1 MTEQC
6 PSHREGVGKQR
17 SRIGT
22 KKKIVGRNASVTLIE
37 FTLCKYLSIFLVL
50 IKSQI
55 IAFIYSPLSGA
66 D

>member
-22 KKKIVGRNASVTLIE
+22 KKNVGRNASVTLTE
-37 FTLCKYLSIFLVL
+37 FTFCKYLSIFLVL

-66 D
+66 V